1 MFLCLNVKTD
11 VVKPPTPFCNKGEE
25 EEEEED
31 REEENIFFENMQEK
45 NCISHV

>member
-1 MFLCLNVKTD
+1 MCQCLNVKTG
-11 VVKPPTPFCNKGEE
+11 VVNSPAPFCNKGPGE

-31 REEENIFFENMQEK
+31 REAEHIQEK